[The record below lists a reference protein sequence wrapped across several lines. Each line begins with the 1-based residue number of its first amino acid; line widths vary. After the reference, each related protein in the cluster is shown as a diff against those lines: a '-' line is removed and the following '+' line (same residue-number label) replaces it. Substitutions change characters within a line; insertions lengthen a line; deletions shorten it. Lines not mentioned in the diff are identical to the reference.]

1 MKREEAIKELNKAF
15 EPAFANYIITAL
27 QEGATVS
34 DKGEDAISRNA
45 MLDYQQYLHGKMSNE
60 ENHKLWEFIKD
71 LPSVTSIQKWI
82 PVSERLPEPR
92 KLVVCYITTG
102 ATETYF
108 IAFWNDIQKAWEEG
122 IGGCRLLERDLG
134 YEVIAWMPL
143 PEPYKAEME
152 FDETKIRCDHD

>member
-1 MKREEAIKELNKAF
+1 MNREEAVKELNKAF

-71 LPSVTSIQKWI
+71 LPSVTPAQKWI
-82 PVSERLPEPR
+82 PCSERLPNIKNRTE
-92 KLVVCYITTG
+92 KYLVTLKSGTIS
-102 ATETYF
+102 
-108 IAFWNDIQKAWEEG
+108 IAMFVECDGEHWWNHYD
-122 IGGCRLLERDLG
+122 D
-134 YEVIAWMPL
+134 VVAWMPL
-143 PEPYKAEME
+143 PEPYNAGME
-152 FDETKIRCDHD
+152 FEETKRRCEHD

>member
-1 MKREEAIKELNKAF
+1 MNREEAVKELNKAF

-34 DKGEDAISRNA
+34 DKGEGAVSRKA
-45 MLDYQQYLHGKMSNE
+45 VKELFKEGCVMGMYDFLGID
-60 ENHKLWEFIKD
+60 D
-71 LPSVTSIQKWI
+71 LPSVTPTQKWI

-92 KLVVCYITTG
+92 RLVVCYITTG

-143 PEPYKAEME
+143 PEPYKAGME
-152 FDETKIRCDHD
+152 FEETKRRCDHD